1 MISPHSLTQSW
12 YLISKTSHLEGDGAA
27 HMHNTTNVRLV
38 DAHTK
43 SNSSHEHGANAGEKA
58 SVGVGTLGHG
68 HVGVVGEDLCR

>member
-1 MISPHSLTQSW
+1 
-12 YLISKTSHLEGDGAA
+12 
-27 HMHNTTNVRLV
+27 MHNTTNVRLV